1 MLKPLQSDLCYQS
14 LKQLVNDGF
23 PLRTYE
29 GREGG
34 VYLGH
39 GLGLST
45 ILSSL
50 PRRVER
56 CLSFPTSTWKFFPD
70 LASVTHLCIFLLV

>member
-29 GREGG
+29 GREGD

-39 GLGLST
+39 GLGLSL
-45 ILSSL
+45 IL
-50 PRRVER
+50 
-56 CLSFPTSTWKFFPD
+56 
-70 LASVTHLCIFLLV
+70 